1 MIMIMI
7 IIIIII
13 IIITGTLSTVLVH
26 LLILLS
32 KRGPSQ
38 PLTATAAMVC
48 TVLIIRSSCRW
59 SSSIRLSKSRERWTY
74 PVTNA
79 YSRRPWVLMLYQ
91 AIIWS
96 RYDNRSGPGLLFFTP
111 VLFPWVTLMAWNNES
126 DDYDNINIRGIPCFT
141 KYNIFYFL
149 RFCIALWMKALP
161 SIAAGS
167 RVTFS

>member
-1 MIMIMI
+1 MIMI
-7 IIIIII
+7 IIIIV
-13 IIITGTLSTVLVH
+13 ITWTLSTVHVH

-74 PVTNA
+74 LVTNA
-79 YSRRPWVLMLYQ
+79 HSRRPWVLMLYQ

-96 RYDNRSGPGLLFFTP
+96 RYDNRSGPGLLFFPP
-111 VLFPWVTLMAWNNES
+111 VLFPWVTLMTSWNNES
-126 DDYDNINIRGIPCFT
+126 DDYDNINKRGISCFT
-141 KYNIFYFL
+141 QYNIIYFL
-149 RFCIALWMKALP
+149 RFCISLWMKALP
-161 SIAAGS
+161 STAAGPW
-167 RVTFS
+167 VTFS